1 MTWETYVAI
10 IGAVA
15 FLAAWLG
22 IKLKPEPSKRPTPKP
37 WDAWW
42 DL

>member
-1 MTWETYVAI
+1 MTWDVSIAI

-22 IKLKPEPSKRPTPKP
+22 IKVRPRANKPIKTPP

-42 DL
+42 Q